1 MKKKILFVLLLAVV
15 ISAVFILYPREEQV
29 KQEERKDGDE
39 ITVTAVMTEEEPTS
53 ENSDGVE
60 DETSAISQSRAE
72 EIASDYLEGYMII
85 GSERRSSTNEEYYL
99 VQMENGDER
108 ARIYIDADT
117 GEILYQD

>member
-53 ENSDGVE
+53 ENSEGVE

-85 GSERRSSTNEEYYL
+85 GSERRSSTGEKYYL
-99 VQMENGDER
+99 VQMENGDEK